1 MRQRERGDVRRDW
14 SRTKKGTRGGI
25 RADELGLNL
34 NKEQEREMGSNTEI
48 AIPFSDSV
56 SNKYPPPAGAAL
68 RTCGATE
75 GPQKGFS
82 GLAGSGPLMATL

>member
-14 SRTKKGTRGGI
+14 GRTKKGTRGGKE
-25 RADELGLNL
+25 ADELGLNL

-56 SNKYPPPAGAAL
+56 SNKYPPLPGRPFGLAARLKAPKKAL
-68 RTCGATE
+68 RAWRDPC
-75 GPQKGFS
+75 P
-82 GLAGSGPLMATL
+82 